1 MSTIKGPIDEISRHL
16 GSLIKGFPSYHH
28 KRLASSLDV
37 SRRTFMEK
45 LVSPKI
51 LAAGVSLHY
60 DCYLKGLLWLDY
72 FTTILAG
79 TTDLLDNLKYIKE
92 EMGKKSVKPLVP
104 GNLALVATGAWAFN
118 LPEDSFR
125 SAELEKRWTTLD
137 EKSVLAGELSKVGPF
152 YLALGAMVSSFAS
165 GWRREAIPLFT
176 TRLELQALIF
186 IDAVISLTAV
196 PNGRQLV
203 EEKKLMQASVEAVK
217 SLMAYSTPDRLRE
230 HLEPALAG
238 KKGL

>member
-1 MSTIKGPIDEISRHL
+1 MSAKKGTIDEISRHL
-16 GSLIKGFPSYHH
+16 GSLIKGLSSYQHN
-28 KRLASSLDV
+28 KLASSLDV
-37 SRRTFMEK
+37 TRRTFMEK

-60 DCYLKGLLWLDY
+60 DAYLKGLLWLDY

-79 TTDLLDNLKYIKE
+79 TTDVLENLQYIKK
-92 EMGKKSVKPLVP
+92 EMGKKKVKPLVP
-104 GNLALVATGAWAFN
+104 GNLALVATGAWAYN
-118 LPEDSFR
+118 LAEDSFN
-125 SAELEKRWTTLD
+125 SAEVEKRWASFD
-137 EKSVLAGELSKVGPF
+137 EKSPIAGELAKVGPY
-152 YLALGAMVSSFAS
+152 YLALGTMVSSFVS
-165 GWRREAIPLFT
+165 GWRREVLPLFT

-186 IDAVISLTAV
+186 VDAVISLTAV

-203 EEKKLMQASVEAVK
+203 EEKKLRQASVEAAK

>member
-51 LAAGVSLHY
+51 LAAGLSLHY
-60 DCYLKGLLWLDY
+60 DAYLKGLLWIDY

-79 TTDLLDNLKYIKE
+79 TTDVLENLNYIKI
-92 EMGKKSVKPLVP
+92 EMGKKNVKPLVP
-104 GNLALVATGAWAFN
+104 GNLALVATGAWAYN
-118 LPEDSFR
+118 LPEKSFR
-125 SAELEKRWTTLD
+125 SAAVEKRWALLD
-137 EKSVLAGELSKVGPF
+137 ENSSIAGELSEVGPF
-152 YLALGAMVSSFAS
+152 YLALGAMVSSFMS
-165 GWRREAIPLFT
+165 GWRREVLPLYT

-186 IDAVISLTAV
+186 IDAVISMTAV
-196 PNGRQLV
+196 PNGQKLV
-203 EEKKLMQASVEAVK
+203 KEKRILQASVEAAN
-217 SLMAYSTPDRLRE
+217 SLMAFSTPDRLRE